1 MGSGSDYIFFCLNLD
16 ISVGDHQE
24 TVPVE
29 GVAGGGTAYGW
40 SDTGVNDPRPL
51 RGAIDPMKVSS
62 LELLN
67 VWCMPNSANVGPQD
81 MPREL
86 EPISLLA
93 ARNERESIQI
103 AIRPKVSWGGSGI
116 AGTVQVQ
123 CTDLCSPCGARLVVG
138 QSLTLRRVVPVLG
151 VPDALVP
158 LDMPVCQLNLFP
170 GETTVIW
177 ISVDVPSE
185 QTPGHYE
192 GEIIISAT
200 KSEAESTSQSLTKV
214 EKHQLYRELRDCL
227 DVVEPLKG
235 RPSEEVVERVK
246 SATSSLRRVLLS
258 PSFADFF
265 SDYGP
270 IDMMEEDAVSS
281 LSIRLKISLT
291 VWDFVLPV
299 TPSVPAVIGVSFFI
313 YWVRNYIKPLNWLW
327 RISTGNKLLSI
338 EFTLFSVCQISDTV
352 IEDRFGVEHGTNE
365 WFELLDQ
372 HFKWLLQYRISPY
385 FCRWGNGMRV
395 LTYTS
400 PWPADHPKSDEY
412 FSDPRLAA
420 YAVPN
425 GPIVPCGDTAKD
437 YLRREVEILR
447 TKNHW
452 KKAYFYLWD
461 EPLNIEQYNGIR
473 SMASEI
479 HAYAPD
485 ARILTTYYCGPS
497 DAPLA
502 SNNFEAFLKV
512 PEFLRPHTQIYC
524 TRTAKSSQH
533 IKTTKPEDAISY
545 FMVFTGK
552 CQDISWHLTGVYAPS
567 EGAEREE
574 TSWEIGAARGLVT
587 GSWILCGDFNIVR
600 HPSEK
605 KNCSRINKGM
615 IDFSD
620 FIEDMELVDIE
631 LSGGKYSWKKGD
643 RHITTS
649 RLDKIL
655 FFEEWASNFRNISQ
669 NLLPRVTSDHSPIML
684 QCGDWETTKS
694 YFKFENWWLETDGFK
709 ERVKGCKTFSGNL
722 RARKQEVLRQ
732 LAELEETQEHRALEA
747 EEITSRLTLNMKFED
762 VANREKIAYR
772 QRSRAVWL
780 KQGDRNT
787 DFFHR
792 IANAHRSTNTIDKLK
807 VRGVILTKVE
817 EVHEEIISYSKK
829 LYSELE
835 DWRPHLDVR
844 NCPMIGE
851 EENSLLMAPFGQQE
865 ILESIKACAG
875 DKAPGPDG
883 FSMAFFSQCWET
895 INTDLV
901 AALQNFHKEEIFEK
915 SINAS
920 FVVLIPKKVGAME
933 LKDFRPISLIGGVY
947 KIIAK
952 LMAERLKKVIHSLM
966 AKERAWIR
974 GFQVGTRA
982 TNNLEITHLQYAD
995 DTLVFCEAEKDQML
1009 FLRVIFIIFEVVF
1022 GLHINWGKSFIYP
1035 INEVVEVDNLA
1046 AILGGRVG
1054 ELPTIYLGMPLGAKS
1069 KSKGIWNGVI
1079 EKCEKKLTHWK
1090 SQHLSL
1096 GGNEDKKK
1104 FHLVKWVVV
1113 TKSKKRGGMG
1123 IRDMKMHKKEP
1134 NDKMALEICYRG
1146 KYVVERGH
1154 GWNLQL
1160 RRNLNDWEMKSIG
1173 SFYNTMESFNNLTG
1187 EWVIGNR
1194 EDLAKDIIAEIQTE
1208 NGEEWWTYVCLG
1220 PGDPHPNWHLGMR
1233 GTQHRAVMWRVWKE
1247 GGTGFLYWG
1256 ANCYEKATVPSAEI
1270 KFRRGL
1276 PPGDGVLFYPGQVFS
1291 SSQQPVASLRLERL
1305 LSGLQDI
1312 EYLKLYASRF
1322 GRDESLNLLEKTGM
1336 YQGPERYTS
1345 EHTPIDIMRG
1355 EVYRTCRS

>member
-1 MGSGSDYIFFCLNLD
+1 MPEPSQFHFPHLILHRGHSHLVSDIFISNLSLLVPTHPLLHPHFQWRSHLMLRVTYSD
-16 ISVGDHQE
+16 NSVLGKQIGGKGPFVHTVVKSDLIRDHQE
-24 TVPVE
+24 TVVPPVE

-51 RGAIDPMKVSS
+51 RGAIDPTKISS
-62 LELLN
+62 LELMN

-177 ISVDVPSE
+177 VSIDVPTE
-185 QTPGHYE
+185 QAPGQYE
-192 GEIIISAT
+192 GELIISAT
-200 KSEAESTSQSLTKV
+200 KAEAESTSQSLSKV
-214 EKHQLYRELRDCL
+214 EKHQLHRELRDCL
-227 DVVEPLKG
+227 DAVESLEGNPL
-235 RPSEEVVERVK
+235 EEVVERVK

-258 PSFADFF
+258 PSFSDLF
-265 SDYGP
+265 SDNGP
-270 IDMMEEDAVSS
+270 IDMMEEDAISS

-291 VWDFVLPV
+291 VWDFVLPA
-299 TPSVPAVIGVSFFI
+299 TPSVPAVIG
-313 YWVRNYIKPLNWLW
+313 
-327 RISTGNKLLSI
+327 
-338 EFTLFSVCQISDTV
+338 ISDTV
-352 IEDRFGVEHGTNE
+352 IEDRFGVEHGSNE

-452 KKAYFYLWD
+452 RKAYFYLWD

-485 ARILTTYYCGPS
+485 ARVLTTYYCGPS

-502 SNNFEAFLKV
+502 SNNFESFLKV
-512 PEFLRPHTQIYC
+512 PKFLRPHTQIYC
-524 TRTAKSSQH
+524 TS
-533 IKTTKPEDAISY
+533 
-545 FMVFTGK
+545 
-552 CQDISWHLTGVYAPS
+552 
-567 EGAEREE
+567 
-574 TSWEIGAARGLVT
+574 
-587 GSWILCGDFNIVR
+587 
-600 HPSEK
+600 
-605 KNCSRINKGM
+605 
-615 IDFSD
+615 
-620 FIEDMELVDIE
+620 
-631 LSGGKYSWKKGD
+631 
-643 RHITTS
+643 
-649 RLDKIL
+649 
-655 FFEEWASNFRNISQ
+655 
-669 NLLPRVTSDHSPIML
+669 
-684 QCGDWETTKS
+684 
-694 YFKFENWWLETDGFK
+694 
-709 ERVKGCKTFSGNL
+709 
-722 RARKQEVLRQ
+722 
-732 LAELEETQEHRALEA
+732 
-747 EEITSRLTLNMKFED
+747 
-762 VANREKIAYR
+762 
-772 QRSRAVWL
+772 
-780 KQGDRNT
+780 
-787 DFFHR
+787 
-792 IANAHRSTNTIDKLK
+792 
-807 VRGVILTKVE
+807 
-817 EVHEEIISYSKK
+817 
-829 LYSELE
+829 
-835 DWRPHLDVR
+835 
-844 NCPMIGE
+844 
-851 EENSLLMAPFGQQE
+851 
-865 ILESIKACAG
+865 
-875 DKAPGPDG
+875 
-883 FSMAFFSQCWET
+883 
-895 INTDLV
+895 
-901 AALQNFHKEEIFEK
+901 
-915 SINAS
+915 
-920 FVVLIPKKVGAME
+920 
-933 LKDFRPISLIGGVY
+933 
-947 KIIAK
+947 
-952 LMAERLKKVIHSLM
+952 
-966 AKERAWIR
+966 
-974 GFQVGTRA
+974 
-982 TNNLEITHLQYAD
+982 
-995 DTLVFCEAEKDQML
+995 
-1009 FLRVIFIIFEVVF
+1009 
-1022 GLHINWGKSFIYP
+1022 
-1035 INEVVEVDNLA
+1035 
-1046 AILGGRVG
+1046 
-1054 ELPTIYLGMPLGAKS
+1054 
-1069 KSKGIWNGVI
+1069 
-1079 EKCEKKLTHWK
+1079 
-1090 SQHLSL
+1090 
-1096 GGNEDKKK
+1096 
-1104 FHLVKWVVV
+1104 
-1113 TKSKKRGGMG
+1113 
-1123 IRDMKMHKKEP
+1123 
-1134 NDKMALEICYRG
+1134 
-1146 KYVVERGH
+1146 
-1154 GWNLQL
+1154 
-1160 RRNLNDWEMKSIG
+1160 
-1173 SFYNTMESFNNLTG
+1173 

-1322 GRDESLNLLEKTGM
+1322 GRDEGLNLLEKTGM
-1336 YQGPERYTS
+1336 YLGPERYTS
-1345 EHTPIDIMRG
+1345 EHTPIDVMRG
-1355 EVYRTCRS
+1355 EVYRTFRS